1 MTPDITQATKA
12 LEALFRT
19 YPGFRSDDLAAT
31 VKTYL
36 HAVSIYETVDVIQ
49 GISDFITGNVPG
61 HNPAF
66 APSAPQVGSA
76 VRRAMERR
84 LESARLSRLSLPAP
98 ADDFEQDP
106 PEVRQRNKAKLD
118 ALAASL
124 AANLRTDDAE
134 RDRVRDQIS
143 SKTNQRFA
151 PPMDPNAMSRR
162 LGMGTRY
169 YVGDPEGDDGDM
181 GGLGERVA

>member
-1 MTPDITQATKA
+1 M
-12 LEALFRT
+12 
-19 YPGFRSDDLAAT
+19 
-31 VKTYL
+31 KTYL
-36 HAVSIYETVDVIQ
+36 HAVSIYETVDVIR

-84 LESARLSRLSLPAP
+84 LESARLDRLALPAP

-106 PEVRQRNKAKLD
+106 PQIRQLNKAKLD
-118 ALAASL
+118 ALAMSL
-124 AANLRTDDAE
+124 AADLRTEDAE
-134 RDRVRDQIS
+134 RDRVRSQMA

-151 PPMDPNAMSRR
+151 PPIDPNAMARR
-162 LGMGTRY
+162 LGVGARY
-169 YVGDPEGDDGDM
+169 YVGDQEAADGY
-181 GGLGERVA
+181 LGELGAA

>member
-1 MTPDITQATKA
+1 MVLQPFTPKLRTAMTPDPAQATKA

-19 YPGFRSDDLAAT
+19 YPGFKADDLAAM

-36 HAVSIYETVDVIQ
+36 HAVSIYETRDVIQ

-84 LESARLSRLSLPAP
+84 VEAERLDRLQLPP
-98 ADDFEQDP
+98 PSDDFQQDP
-106 PEVRQRNKAKLD
+106 PEVRAKNKARLD

-124 AANLRTDDAE
+124 ASSMDMDRAPLRDLQRRTNE
-134 RDRVRDQIS
+134 RFD
-143 SKTNQRFA
+143 
-151 PPMDPNAMSRR
+151 PPAYS
-162 LGMGTRY
+162 
-169 YVGDPEGDDGDM
+169 VGDPDAENDM
-181 GGLGERVA
+181 GGEKVA

>member
-1 MTPDITQATKA
+1 M
-12 LEALFRT
+12 
-19 YPGFRSDDLAAT
+19 

-36 HAVSIYETVDVIQ
+36 HAVSIYETRDVIQ

-84 LESARLSRLSLPAP
+84 VEAERLDRLQLPPP
-98 ADDFEQDP
+98 ADDLVQDP
-106 PEVRQRNKAKLD
+106 PEVRAKNRARLD

-124 AANLRTDDAE
+124 ASSMQMDDAPL
-134 RDRVRDQIS
+134 RSLQAR
-143 SKTNQRFA
+143 TNARF
-151 PPMDPNAMSRR
+151 DPEPWYS
-162 LGMGTRY
+162 
-169 YVGDPEGDDGDM
+169 VGDDDADGDM
-181 GGLGERVA
+181 GQSRGAA

>member
-1 MTPDITQATKA
+1 MTPDINQATKA

-19 YPGFRSDDLAAT
+19 YPGFRADDLAGT

-36 HAVSIYETVDVIQ
+36 HAVSIYETCDVIQ

-84 LESARLSRLSLPAP
+84 LEAARLDKLALPP
-98 ADDFEQDP
+98 PPDEFEQDP
-106 PEVRQRNKAKLD
+106 PEVRAKNKALLD
-118 ALAASL
+118 QLAVDL
-124 AANLRTDDAE
+124 AGAMRTEDAE
-134 RDRVRDQIS
+134 RERMRQQIT

-151 PPMDPNAMSRR
+151 PSYSPEDMAKR
-162 LGMGTRY
+162 LGIGVGYT
-169 YVGDPEGDDGDM
+169 VGDPEGDDGD
-181 GGLGERVA
+181 LGQLGAA

>member
-1 MTPDITQATKA
+1 M
-12 LEALFRT
+12 
-19 YPGFRSDDLAAT
+19 

-36 HAVSIYETVDVIQ
+36 HAVSIYETRDVIQ

-84 LESARLSRLSLPAP
+84 VEAERLDRLQLPP
-98 ADDFEQDP
+98 PSDDFQQDP
-106 PEVRQRNKAKLD
+106 PDVRAKNKARLD

-124 AANLRTDDAE
+124 ASSMDMDRAPLRDLQRRTNARFDPDALTYAVGDEDAE
-134 RDRVRDQIS
+134 
-143 SKTNQRFA
+143 A
-151 PPMDPNAMSRR
+151 
-162 LGMGTRY
+162 
-169 YVGDPEGDDGDM
+169 GDM
-181 GGLGERVA
+181 GQSRGAA

>member
-1 MTPDITQATKA
+1 M
-12 LEALFRT
+12 
-19 YPGFRSDDLAAT
+19 

-36 HAVSIYETVDVIQ
+36 HAVSIYETRDVIQ

-84 LESARLSRLSLPAP
+84 VESERLSRLSLPAP
-98 ADDFEQDP
+98 RDDFEQDP
-106 PEVRQRNKAKLD
+106 PEVRAKNRARLD

-124 AANLRTDDAE
+124 SSE
-134 RDRVRDQIS
+134 MEMDR
-143 SKTNQRFA
+143 A
-151 PPMDPNAMSRR
+151 PLRR
-162 LGMGTRY
+162 LQERTNARFDRGTRFT
-169 YVGDPEGDDGDM
+169 VGDPDAENGDM
-181 GGLGERVA
+181 GGERVA

>member
-1 MTPDITQATKA
+1 M
-12 LEALFRT
+12 EALFRT
-19 YPGFRSDDLAAT
+19 YPGFRADDLAAT

-36 HAVSIYETVDVIQ
+36 HAVSIYETRDVIQ

-61 HNPAF
+61 HNTAF

-84 LESARLSRLSLPAP
+84 LNSERLDKLALPAP
-98 ADDFEQDP
+98 ADDFQQDP
-106 PEVRQRNKAKLD
+106 PEVRAKNKARLD

-124 AANLRTDDAE
+124 ASTMEMDRAPLYRLQERTNAYF
-134 RDRVRDQIS
+134 DRG
-143 SKTNQRFA
+143 A
-151 PPMDPNAMSRR
+151 
-162 LGMGTRY
+162 RY
-169 YVGDPEGDDGDM
+169 TVGDPEGHDGDM

>member
-1 MTPDITQATKA
+1 MTPDPIQATKA
-12 LEALFRT
+12 LEGLFRT
-19 YPGFRSDDLAAT
+19 YPGFRADDLAAM

-36 HAVSIYETVDVIQ
+36 HAVSIYETRDVIQ

-84 LESARLSRLSLPAP
+84 VESNRLNRLSLPPP

-106 PEVRQRNKAKLD
+106 PEVRAKNRARMD
-118 ALAASL
+118 ELAASL
-124 AANLRTDDAE
+124 ASVMDMDRAPLRALQE
-134 RDRVRDQIS
+134 R
-143 SKTNQRFA
+143 TNARFD
-151 PPMDPNAMSRR
+151 PPAY
-162 LGMGTRY
+162 TA
-169 YVGDPEGDDGDM
+169 GDPDEENGDM
-181 GGLGERVA
+181 GQSRGAA

>member
-1 MTPDITQATKA
+1 MTPDTAQATKA

-19 YPGFRSDDLAAT
+19 YPGFRADDLAAT

-36 HAVSIYETVDVIQ
+36 HAVSIYETRDVIQ

-84 LESARLSRLSLPAP
+84 LEAARISRVALPPP
-98 ADDFEQDP
+98 ADDWVDDAP
-106 PEVRQRNKAKLD
+106 DVKAKNKARLE

-124 AANLRTDDAE
+124 AADLRTEEADT
-134 RDRVRDQIS
+134 DRKRQQLANR
-143 SKTNQRFA
+143 TNARFA
-151 PPMDPNAMSRR
+151 PSYDEADMSRR
-162 LGMGTRY
+162 LGVGGARFSL
-169 YVGDPEGDDGDM
+169 GDPDADGDM